1 MKAESTLFAICAR
14 TKVAKID
21 YMSFALTKKGGR
33 GTFVEN
39 TRACGKKGLVWG
51 VSIVLP
57 FTLLSSG
64 PSYCGNMAYLSLT
77 DCGHLGGFQFG
88 TIKN

>member
-39 TRACGKKGLVWG
+39 TRACGKKGLVG
-51 VSIVLP
+51 CINS
-57 FTLLSSG
+57 
-64 PSYCGNMAYLSLT
+64 PSLYTAE
-77 DCGHLGGFQFG
+77 
-88 TIKN
+88 